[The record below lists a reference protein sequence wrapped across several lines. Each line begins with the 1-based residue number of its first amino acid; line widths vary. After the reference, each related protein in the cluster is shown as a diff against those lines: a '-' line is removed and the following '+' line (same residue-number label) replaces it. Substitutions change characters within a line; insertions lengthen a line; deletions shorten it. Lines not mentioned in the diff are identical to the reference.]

1 MQLVLPGHPH
11 LTYCT
16 NVHPGET
23 WPEIMQALASHL
35 PEIKQ
40 RVLPGAA
47 MGVGLRLSAIAAA
60 ELAEPRTLNEFK
72 SFLTSHDLYVFTVNA
87 FPYGPFH
94 GQRVKEHVYEP
105 DWRQPERLEFAKRVA
120 DILAELTPAGFE
132 SSISTVPGAFKA
144 HLTGAEDIRRM
155 TAAFVSCA
163 AYLHELRRNSGRTIV
178 LALEPEPACFLETT
192 TEAIDFFE
200 RHLFAPPAVAQFA
213 SLADVAHADAEA
225 ALRTHLGLCFD
236 VCHSAVAFEDPAAT
250 LAAVSRADIRI
261 AKIQLSSALRIECAD
276 SETEAALAK
285 FDDGIYLHQTIEKR
299 NGALTRYLDL
309 PDAFAAL
316 RSGHAEGE
324 WRVHCHVPVFVNAF
338 DGLLSTQDT
347 LRQVLDICRTRKIS
361 PHLEVETYTWHVL
374 PAALRCQNLNDDIA
388 RELTWVRRELGA

>member
-1 MQLVLPGHPH
+1 MQLALPGRPH

-40 RVLPGAA
+40 RASPHAA
-47 MGVGLRLSAIAAA
+47 MGVGLRLSAVAAA
-60 ELAEPRTLNEFK
+60 ELAELHALNEFK
-72 SFLTSHDLYVFTVNA
+72 SFLASHDLYVFTANA

-105 DWRQPERLEFAKRVA
+105 DWRQPERLEFTKRVA
-120 DILAELTPAGFE
+120 DILTELTPAGFE

-144 HLTGAEDIRRM
+144 HLRGAEDIRRM

-163 AYLHELRRNSGRTIV
+163 VYLHELRRSSGRSIV

-200 RHLFAPPAVAQFA
+200 RYLFAPPAVAQFA

-236 VCHSAVAFEDPAAT
+236 VCHSAVAFEEPVET
-250 LAAVSRADIRI
+250 LAAVSRAGIRI
-261 AKIQLSSALRIECAD
+261 AKIQLSSALRIACCG
-276 SETEAALAK
+276 SKTEAALAK

-316 RSGHAEGE
+316 RSGQAGGE
-324 WRVHCHVPVFVNAF
+324 WRVHCHVPVFVEACG
-338 DGLLSTQDT
+338 DLLSTQNA
-347 LRQVLDICRTRKIS
+347 LRQVLDLCRAQEIS

-374 PAALRCQNLNDDIA
+374 PGALRCQNLDDDIA